1 MAVKKDPKTL
11 ELTEPFVSLFP
22 VDETTLGLVT
32 AAIRERGFDPDK
44 PILLWKDAFGSR
56 GRQVVIDG
64 HTRLKAALT
73 LKLPEVWCTV
83 RQYRNLDAAITAG
96 IGEQVQRRNLNR
108 EQIAAYVVSILPLLD
123 ETRDGL
129 RTRTAKQLAALLGV
143 SVPTVDRARGVL
155 ASGDEELIDAVKS
168 GSTSLLA
175 AYTELTGGSP
185 PPVEESRQVA
195 VEHARQ
201 VAAVPQDVFDEY
213 LENDPRPTREG
224 LLRYAADAQP
234 PAPELSRDEENTYN
248 DIAQLVEVI
257 SELDHAGQALAGAER
272 LVVELMLAP
281 QFTKSFSERT
291 DEAFDRITELTE
303 ATMPELA
310 LVIVASDLPA
320 KDVARLARRLPM
332 AAGSLVDLVEAARG

>member
-123 ETRDGL
+123 ETRDG
-129 RTRTAKQLAALLGV
+129 
-143 SVPTVDRARGVL
+143 
-155 ASGDEELIDAVKS
+155 
-168 GSTSLLA
+168 
-175 AYTELTGGSP
+175 
-185 PPVEESRQVA
+185 
-195 VEHARQ
+195 
-201 VAAVPQDVFDEY
+201 
-213 LENDPRPTREG
+213 
-224 LLRYAADAQP
+224 
-234 PAPELSRDEENTYN
+234 
-248 DIAQLVEVI
+248 
-257 SELDHAGQALAGAER
+257 
-272 LVVELMLAP
+272 
-281 QFTKSFSERT
+281 
-291 DEAFDRITELTE
+291 
-303 ATMPELA
+303 
-310 LVIVASDLPA
+310 
-320 KDVARLARRLPM
+320 
-332 AAGSLVDLVEAARG
+332 